1 MEEKELLGK
10 YCLVLGLEIH
20 LHLNTQKKMFCRCS
34 ADVWE
39 KEPNSVICPVC
50 LGLPGTLPV
59 PNLEA
64 TQKTQLLGLAL
75 GCSLNNHSRFDR
87 KHYFYPDLPK
97 GYQISQYKQPFCIN
111 GKLELDSGNIAFIE
125 RVHLEEDVA
134 KSFHEGEKTLVDFNK
149 SGVPLVEVV
158 TTPCF
163 RNISDAV
170 DYCKQIQLIVRCL
183 GIGEVNMEKG
193 QMRLE
198 ANISLRTKEME
209 EKNEL
214 PSYKVEVKNINS
226 FKFMEKAV
234 KMEIVRQRE
243 ILKSGNTPTQENR
256 GFKEGEKDT
265 VSQRSKE
272 EAKDYRYFPE
282 PDIPPIEFDNKYLED
297 IRKKL
302 PELPHQ
308 TKKYLIE
315 KYNLPKN
322 IAKVLV
328 ENLGLSY
335 VRKFKELVEK
345 GLDAGKTANLLIN
358 RLELR
363 DLEASEILSK
373 LNEKSSEKD
382 KEISSVDLEKLEE
395 VVLKVLG
402 QNNKAVEDYKKGK
415 EASLQF
421 LIGMVMRE
429 AGVRLDP
436 LTVKK
441 ILIEKIELQ

>member
-1 MEEKELLGK
+1 MEEKDLLGK

-20 LHLNTQKKMFCRCS
+20 LHLNTKRKMFCRCS
-34 ADVWE
+34 ADIWE
-39 KEPNSVICPVC
+39 KEPNTATCPTC
-50 LGLPGTLPV
+50 LGLPGALPV

-64 TQKTQLLGLAL
+64 IQKTQLLGLAL
-75 GCSLNNHSRFDR
+75 GCKLNSNSRFDR

-111 GKLELDSGNIAFIE
+111 GRLELDSGNIAYIE

-134 KSFHEGEKTLVDFNK
+134 KSFHEEDKTLVDFNK

-170 DYCKQIQLIVRCL
+170 DYCKQIQLIVRAL
-183 GIGEVNMEKG
+183 GIGEVNMERG

-209 EKNEL
+209 DKDEL
-214 PSYKVEVKNINS
+214 PIYKVEVKNINS

-243 ILKSGNTPTQENR
+243 ILESGNTPSQENR
-256 GFKEGEKDT
+256 GFKEGAKGT

-282 PDIPPIEFDNKYLED
+282 PDIPPMEFDNKYIED

-302 PELPHQ
+302 PELPNQ
-308 TKKYLIE
+308 TKKDLIE
-315 KYNLPKN
+315 NYNLSKN
-322 IAKVLV
+322 TARVLV
-328 ENLGLSY
+328 ENLGFQY
-335 VRKFKELVEK
+335 INKFKDLVKK
-345 GLDAGKTANLLIN
+345 GLEPNKAANLLIN
-358 RLELR
+358 KLELR
-363 DLEASEILSK
+363 ELPTQEILNK
-373 LNEKSSEKD
+373 LEELSSEANNGNSD
-382 KEISSVDLEKLEE
+382 AELAKLEE
-395 VVLKVLG
+395 VVVKILE

-429 AGVRLDP
+429 VGRKLDP
-436 LTVKK
+436 LIVKK
-441 ILIEKIELQ
+441 ILTEKINVK